1 MRFFRKVLKHQGRP
15 PLQLV
20 TDKLRSYPA
29 AHREVFPSVTHRTE
43 QYENNRVE
51 VSRQH
56 TREQERQMRRFESMA
71 HVQLFL
77 SVLGPVQKLFRFA
90 RRQLKAVHYRLLRQ
104 RAFTDWKEVTCAC

>member
-1 MRFFRKVLKHQGRP
+1 
-15 PLQLV
+15 
-20 TDKLRSYPA
+20 
-29 AHREVFPSVTHRTE
+29 
-43 QYENNRVE
+43 
-51 VSRQH
+51 
-56 TREQERQMRRFESMA
+56 MRRFESMA